1 MRFELS
7 QLCSFHTILKPQVG
21 GEDSGTDYYRV
32 LEGLGQPDSSQAS
45 GAEVIEDRLPTT
57 PHILYQESNGKVEQE
72 REKSL
77 NQNVFGK
84 KVLVLPKPSEG
95 LVYDEETFNADVFQ
109 GEEGT
114 LQVSFKNS
122 PRLPFNKCVQVVQG
136 FKPGEE
142 LGEEV
147 RQQKIDAK

>member
-1 MRFELS
+1 MGE
-7 QLCSFHTILKPQVG
+7 
-21 GEDSGTDYYRV
+21 EDSGADYYRV
-32 LEGLGQPDSSQAS
+32 LEGLGQPDPSQAS
-45 GAEVIEDRLPTT
+45 STEVIEDGLPTTT
-57 PHILYQESNGKVEQE
+57 PHILYQQSSGKMEQE

-114 LQVSFKNS
+114 LQVSSTNS
-122 PRLPFNKCVQVVQG
+122 ELPWTANINIYQHISIHQQISTNECRWCKVSS
-136 FKPGEE
+136 P
-142 LGEEV
+142 V
-147 RQQKIDAK
+147 RNSGKR

>member
-1 MRFELS
+1 M
-7 QLCSFHTILKPQVG
+7 
-21 GEDSGTDYYRV
+21 
-32 LEGLGQPDSSQAS
+32 
-45 GAEVIEDRLPTT
+45 IEDRLPTT

-114 LQVSFKNS
+114 LQVSSTNS
-122 PRLPFNKCVQVVQG
+122 PGYCLSTNTCRWCKVSSP
-136 FKPGEE
+136 
-142 LGEEV
+142 V
-147 RQQKIDAK
+147 RNSAKR

>member
-1 MRFELS
+1 M
-7 QLCSFHTILKPQVG
+7 
-21 GEDSGTDYYRV
+21 
-32 LEGLGQPDSSQAS
+32 LEGLGQPPESSQARS
-45 GAEVIEDRLPTT
+45 STEVIEDRLHTT

-114 LQVSFKNS
+114 LQVSLRNS
-122 PRLPFNKCVQVVQG
+122 QLP
-136 FKPGEE
+136 E
-142 LGEEV
+142 LP
-147 RQQKIDAK
+147 ID